1 MTHLGFELLDTGGLV
16 WPVADAEDGVE
27 YQSARAGLGRGG
39 AVAALEIFPAVL
51 NIRHQFSRSV
61 AGDGDGGI
69 LTPT

>member
-39 AVAALEIFPAVL
+39 AVAALEIFPTVRLVRQQLAIVRAPQYGL
-51 NIRHQFSRSV
+51 ACNQ
-61 AGDGDGGI
+61 
-69 LTPT
+69 

>member
-39 AVAALEIFPAVL
+39 AVAALEIFPAVRVVRQQL
-51 NIRHQFSRSV
+51 AIVGAPQQ
-61 AGDGDGGI
+61 ALGWK
-69 LTPT
+69 